1 MRSVM
6 KLGRLV
12 SAVVSRFVTA
22 VVLLGLG
29 LSTALAQTTNSSVME
44 GRVTDDTSAV
54 LPGVTVTISSPALQA
69 PELVAI
75 SDAEGRYR
83 FTALPAGAGN
93 PTFPIPGVRA
103 PQNQGICLP
112 GGVVA
117 PTQVNK
123 LPGAGG
129 QAVAV

>member
-83 FTALPAGAGN
+83 FTALPAGADN
-93 PTFPIPGVRA
+93 PTFPLPGVRA
-103 PQNQGICLP
+103 PQHERSRLP
-112 GGVVA
+112 GGFLGAIDVRMSLG
-117 PTQVNK
+117 QV
-123 LPGAGG
+123 GTSGG
-129 QAVAV
+129 V

>member
-83 FTALPAGAGN
+83 VTAPPAAAAH
-93 PTFPIPGVRA
+93 PGFQPRSVPALQR
-103 PQNQGICLP
+103 QGTS
-112 GGVVA
+112 V
-117 PTQVNK
+117 
-123 LPGAGG
+123 
-129 QAVAV
+129 